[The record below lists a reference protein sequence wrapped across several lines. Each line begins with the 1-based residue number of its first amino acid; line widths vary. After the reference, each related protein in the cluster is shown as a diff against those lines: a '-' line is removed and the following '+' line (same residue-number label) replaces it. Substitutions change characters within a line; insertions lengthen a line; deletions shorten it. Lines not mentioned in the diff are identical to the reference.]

1 MPGTFK
7 IPGIFM
13 NLALFCLRQNYY
25 TSVFF
30 YVNMYLNPCA
40 IFQNQIITRRESMW
54 RKVLSIFLLTF
65 FLTACQKTPPTST
78 SISSK
83 PEIPSGGANYL
94 AYWQADALKASQN
107 PFVDVPLPQERGALF
122 SGSGACAACHRNM
135 KDEAGN
141 DVSIDSMWRSTLLA
155 NAARDPYWRATV
167 RSEVNQAPQI
177 AEVIQKKCATCHMP
191 MAEVTLVQNQ
201 QSVTLVDQGLFDPA
215 NELNLLG
222 NDGISCTLC
231 HQIEPDDL
239 KNIESFSGGFM
250 IDTQLAQGQ
259 RLSYGPYEI
268 EQSQVAVMQAASGYI
283 PQLGA
288 HLAQSEAC
296 GNCHDL
302 YTAYLDAKGQIA
314 GEFAEQLMYSEW
326 ANSAYAETQTCQSC
340 HMPQTQG
347 GVKLAIT
354 GGPLRQPFSQ
364 HTLVG
369 GNAYM
374 ARLLQQNGEEL
385 QVSANPDQFLATIQK
400 TINQISTQT
409 ARLMLQQTRVENG
422 QLFGE
427 ILVENLAGHKFP
439 SGFPSRRAWLHIRV
453 LDKDGNL
460 VFESGA
466 VSEDGAII
474 GNDNDSDP
482 AQYEPHY
489 EILSLPDQVQIY
501 EGIIVNSDS
510 KVTTT
515 LLRAAS
521 YIKDNRLLPAGF
533 QANSQIPALSP
544 AGEAAGDSNFT
555 GGSDRISLQ
564 IDVSQWQGPFT
575 LDVNLLYQAIGY
587 RWAENL
593 ILEPGAEVNQF
604 AGFYAATPNLP
615 LTVANAQATIT
626 P

>member
-1 MPGTFK
+1 
-7 IPGIFM
+7 
-13 NLALFCLRQNYY
+13 
-25 TSVFF
+25 
-30 YVNMYLNPCA
+30 
-40 IFQNQIITRRESMW
+40 MW
-54 RKVLSIFLLTF
+54 HKVLSIILLTF
-65 FLTACQKTPPTST
+65 ILTACQKTPLTST
-78 SISSK
+78 SISNKSEL
-83 PEIPSGGANYL
+83 PTGGANYL
-94 AYWQADALKASQN
+94 AYWQVDALKASQN
-107 PFVDVPLPQERGALF
+107 PFTGVPLPQERGTLF

-135 KDEAGN
+135 KDEAGT

-191 MAEVTLVQNQ
+191 MAEVTLVMNQ
-201 QSVTLVDQGLFDPA
+201 QAVTLVDQGLFDPA

-231 HQIEPDDL
+231 HQIEPDNLGQPD
-239 KNIESFSGGFM
+239 STSGGFL
-250 IDTQLAQGQ
+250 IDTQLAQGE
-259 RLSYGPYEI
+259 RCSYGPYEI
-268 EQSQVAVMQAASGYI
+268 EQSQVAVMQAASGFI
-283 PQLGA
+283 AQLGA
-288 HLAQSEAC
+288 HLAQAEAC

-302 YTAYLDAKGQIA
+302 YTPYLDATGQVA

-326 ANSAYAETQTCQSC
+326 ANSAYAETQSCQSC
-340 HMPQTQG
+340 HMPQAQG
-347 GVKLAIT
+347 GVQLAIT
-354 GGPLRQPFSQ
+354 GGPLRQSFSQ

-385 QVSANPDQFLATIQK
+385 QVSANPDQFLATIQE
-400 TINQISTQT
+400 TISQISTQT
-409 ARLMLQQTRVENG
+409 ARLTLQQTRVENG

-439 SGFPSRRAWLHIRV
+439 AGFPSRRAWLHIRV

-466 VSEDGAII
+466 VSEDGAIL
-474 GNDNDSDP
+474 GNDNDSNP

-489 EILSLPDQVQIY
+489 EILSLSDQVQIY
-501 EGIIVNSDS
+501 EGIIVNSDDQ
-510 KVTTT
+510 VTTT

-521 YIKDNRLLPAGF
+521 YIKDNRLLPLGF
-533 QANSQIPALSP
+533 LTDPQIPALSP
-544 AGEAAGDSNFT
+544 AGEAAGDTNFT

-564 IDVSQWQGPFT
+564 IDVRQWQGPFT
-575 LDVNLLYQAIGY
+575 LDVNLVYQTIGY
-587 RWAENL
+587 RWAQNL
-593 ILEPGAEVNQF
+593 ILEEGVEINQF
-604 AGFYAATPNLP
+604 AGLYASTPNLP
-615 LTVANAQATIT
+615 LMVASTQATIT